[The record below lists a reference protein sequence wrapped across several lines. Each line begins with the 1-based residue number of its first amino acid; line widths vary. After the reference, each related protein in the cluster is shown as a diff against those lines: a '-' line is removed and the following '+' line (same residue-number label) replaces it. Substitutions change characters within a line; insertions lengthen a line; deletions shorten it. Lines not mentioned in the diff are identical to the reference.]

1 MCASSHTRP
10 YSSDFSNPLKNDNDM
25 KKILLLTLMLSFLL
39 PPVTMKAQMDEGTT
53 ALINL
58 NGKRT
63 GTLMLVRSAIEE
75 GNVALH
81 SAVADTTKAY
91 KEVNVNLDKYY
102 KACEI
107 IDAIINGACTVVN
120 VYTTYDVV
128 KDRLGG
134 IRNVLQEYAD
144 ECLAHGRI
152 EPTDT
157 LIIRIGNGM
166 VSAVADDVD
175 DLLSS
180 LYDLTLY
187 VTGVGDCRTARLIEI
202 IQNINDTL
210 NAIKEHVTD
219 AYMKMLSYVKARVS
233 PFWNGKVL
241 FPRNRR
247 QLSQDAL
254 AKWIQNSRVLR

>member
-1 MCASSHTRP
+1 
-10 YSSDFSNPLKNDNDM
+10 
-25 KKILLLTLMLSFLL
+25 MLSFLL
-39 PPVTMKAQMDEGTT
+39 PPVTMEAQNDWGTT

-58 NGKRT
+58 NGKRA

-81 SAVADTTKAY
+81 SAVADTTRAY

-152 EPTDT
+152 ETSDT

-166 VSAVADDVD
+166 VSAVAGDVD

-180 LYDLTLY
+180 LYDLALY

-233 PFWNGKVL
+233 PFWNRRV
-241 FPRNRR
+241 FHSRNVA
-247 QLSQDAL
+247 DIAHG
-254 AKWIQNSRVLR
+254 AFEKWMQNSRVMR

>member
-1 MCASSHTRP
+1 
-10 YSSDFSNPLKNDNDM
+10 M

-39 PPVTMKAQMDEGTT
+39 PPVTMEAQNDWGTT

-81 SAVADTTKAY
+81 SAVADTTRAY

-152 EPTDT
+152 ETSDT

-180 LYDLTLY
+180 LYDLALY
-187 VTGVGDCRTARLIEI
+187 ATGVGDCRTARLIEI

-210 NAIKEHVTD
+210 NAIKEHVTE
-219 AYMKMLSYVKARVS
+219 AYTKMLSYVKARVS
-233 PFWNGKVL
+233 PFWNRRV
-241 FPRNRR
+241 FHSRNVA
-247 QLSQDAL
+247 DIAHG
-254 AKWIQNSRVLR
+254 AFEKWMQNSRVMR

>member
-1 MCASSHTRP
+1 
-10 YSSDFSNPLKNDNDM
+10 M

-39 PPVTMKAQMDEGTT
+39 PPVTMEAQNDWGTT

-81 SAVADTTKAY
+81 SAVADTTRAY

-152 EPTDT
+152 ETSDT

-180 LYDLTLY
+180 LYDLALY
-187 VTGVGDCRTARLIEI
+187 ATGVGDCRTARLIEI

-219 AYMKMLSYVKARVS
+219 AYTKMLSYVKARVS
-233 PFWNGKVL
+233 PFWNRRV
-241 FPRNRR
+241 FHSRNVA
-247 QLSQDAL
+247 DIAHG
-254 AKWIQNSRVLR
+254 AFEKWMQNSRVLR

>member
-1 MCASSHTRP
+1 
-10 YSSDFSNPLKNDNDM
+10 M

-39 PPVTMKAQMDEGTT
+39 PPVTMEAQNDWGTT

-58 NGKRT
+58 NGKRA

-81 SAVADTTKAY
+81 SAVADTTRAY

-152 EPTDT
+152 ETSDT

-180 LYDLTLY
+180 LYDLALY
-187 VTGVGDCRTARLIEI
+187 ATGVGDCRTARLIEI

-210 NAIKEHVTD
+210 NAIKEHVTE
-219 AYMKMLSYVKARVS
+219 AYTKMLSYVKARVS
-233 PFWNGKVL
+233 PFWNRRV
-241 FPRNRR
+241 FHSRNVA
-247 QLSQDAL
+247 DIAHG
-254 AKWIQNSRVLR
+254 AFEKWMQNSRVMR